1 MTKCTEEL
9 LTDNDLVLIS
19 NAKLLSC
26 TQWGNIEPSK
36 ADTNTAKRILE
47 NIQTKLSHEEE
58 ALDRYL

>member
-1 MTKCTEEL
+1 MKCTEEL

-26 TQWGNIEPSK
+26 TQWGNIEPDK

-47 NIQTKLSHEEE
+47 NIQTKLSHLEE